1 MWCRRWFHLLVAYL
15 HCYLSLFN
23 VFISFILIQH

>member
-15 HCYLSLFN
+15 HCYLSLFI
-23 VFISFILIQH
+23 VFISFIN